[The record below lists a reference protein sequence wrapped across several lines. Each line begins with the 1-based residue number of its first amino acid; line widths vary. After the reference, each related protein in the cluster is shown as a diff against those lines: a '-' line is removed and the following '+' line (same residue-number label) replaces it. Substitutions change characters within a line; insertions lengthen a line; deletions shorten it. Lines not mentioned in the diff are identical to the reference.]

1 MKSEA
6 PRSKLRGIRAEAS
19 KKGVLIVAA
28 LLFFVAACATSYKAK
43 PVPFKTPSSY
53 PNATEVA
60 GATVAS
66 QAYADPKKAEEAFG
80 FNIRGAGM
88 LPVQVIFD
96 NQGPHP
102 LKINPGQTFLEDKV
116 GNLWPILNDQLAYE
130 RTTKYA
136 QTKQIFKEGAYHGL
150 LGGAAGAIVGAAIGI
165 VSGTN
170 VAAAAGQGAAV
181 GAAGGAVLGG
191 IKGYT
196 EDDANRAIMDDLD
209 KKRLENRQ
217 IYSKMLAYG
226 FLFFPG
232 EAPSAKQLRLQ
243 VMETDTGTIHVV
255 MFKF

>member
-1 MKSEA
+1 MK
-6 PRSKLRGIRAEAS
+6 S
-19 KKGVLIVAA
+19 KKGILIVAA
-28 LLFFVAACATSYKAK
+28 LLFFVAACATSYQAK
-43 PVPFKTPSSY
+43 PLPFKSPSSF

-60 GATVAS
+60 GATVGS

-88 LPVQVIFD
+88 LPVQIVFD
-96 NQGPHP
+96 NRGPHP
-102 LKINPGQTFLEDKV
+102 LKIHPGQTFLEDDV
-116 GNLWPILNDQLAYE
+116 GNLWPILTDQLAYE
-130 RTTKYA
+130 RATKYA
-136 QTKQIFKEGAYHGL
+136 QTKQIFKESAYHAF
-150 LGGAAGAIVGAAIGI
+150 LGGAAGAVVGAAVGI

-181 GAAGGAVLGG
+181 GAASGAVLGG

-196 EDDANRAIMDDLD
+196 SDDANRAIMDDFD
-209 KKRLENRQ
+209 KKRLENRE
-217 IYSKMLAYG
+217 IYSNMLAYG

-243 VMETDTGTIHVV
+243 VMEVDTGKIHVV